1 MYLYICIYVYVYV
14 DTRSHLG
21 SRCSSCL
28 LAQLSTGVAADL
40 RPSASLSLAEFI
52 IASPF
57 ALAG

>member
-1 MYLYICIYVYVYV
+1 MMFNIYVIIYEYAKRLYVYVYV

-28 LAQLSTGVAADL
+28 LAEIIAS
-40 RPSASLSLAEFI
+40 PSK